1 MKENLEQIRK
11 EIEQIKDKLDSK
23 DRALKPTEGQF
34 QIWKLLHDSLDT
46 RRVLWLSTGCDL
58 LVMFLLGLTGKEWV
72 STFQ

>member
-23 DRALKPTEGQF
+23 DRAKKPTEGQF

-58 LVMFLLGLTGKEWV
+58 LVMFLLGLTDREWV
-72 STFQ
+72 GTFQ

>member
-1 MKENLEQIRK
+1 MKDNLEQIRK
-11 EIEQIKDKLDSK
+11 EIEQIKDKLDSR
-23 DRALKPTEGQF
+23 DRTKKPTEGQF

-58 LVMFLLGLTGKEWV
+58 LVMFLLGLTSKEWV

>member
-11 EIEQIKDKLDSK
+11 EIEQIKGKLDSK

>member
-23 DRALKPTEGQF
+23 DGAKKPTEGQF

-46 RRVLWLSTGCDL
+46 QRVL
-58 LVMFLLGLTGKEWV
+58 
-72 STFQ
+72 

>member
-1 MKENLEQIRK
+1 MKDNLEQIRK

>member
-23 DRALKPTEGQF
+23 DRAKKPTEGQF

-46 RRVLWLSTGCDL
+46 QRVL
-58 LVMFLLGLTGKEWV
+58 
-72 STFQ
+72 

>member
-46 RRVLWLSTGCDL
+46 RRVL
-58 LVMFLLGLTGKEWV
+58 
-72 STFQ
+72 

>member
-23 DRALKPTEGQF
+23 DRAKKPTEGQF

-46 RRVLWLSTGCDL
+46 QRVLWLSNGCDL
-58 LVMFLLGLTGKEWV
+58 LVMFLLGLIGKEWV